1 MVMRQI
7 FSSNEVAEILKGGA
21 NHYRVDILFLLEKR
35 DKLTLEGIAES
46 LKANYKTIA
55 VHLGRMHK
63 SGLISKKYRGA
74 AVEHR
79 LTPRGTNVLKF
90 LRKLE

>member
-1 MVMRQI
+1 MSQI

-21 NHYRVDILFLLEKR
+21 NHYRVDVLFLLEKH
-35 DKLTLEGIAES
+35 DGMTLEDIAES
-46 LKANYKTIA
+46 VRANYKTIA

-63 SGLISKKYRGA
+63 SGLISKKYRGS

-79 LTPRGTNVLKF
+79 LTPRGVYILKF